1 MGTGKRIAVIVRE
14 RQSEALRM
22 AIGLSVLNNVDIY
35 IFDKKLE
42 TTNDILLNLEMI
54 KEMKMG
60 IYTNT
65 ELNEGIKYISTKDI
79 AKKLLDYD
87 NILPY

>member
-22 AIGLSVLNNVDIY
+22 AIGLSVLNDVDIY

-54 KEMKMG
+54 KEMKIG